1 LDNNLA
7 EQALKMIVRYR
18 NNSLFYKNEHGAY
31 VGDVI
36 TSSIETCRLNGINP
50 LDYLSALMHNRSAV
64 FANPTAW
71 FPWNYRETLHA
82 MEQPVPL
89 SNSPPIIGHPGAIG
103 VAVPQ

>member
-1 LDNNLA
+1 
-7 EQALKMIVRYR
+7 MIVRYR
-18 NNSLFYKNEHGAY
+18 NNSLFYNNEHGAY

-71 FPWNYRETLHA
+71 FPWNYRETLQA

-103 VAVPQ
+103 IAVPQ